1 VEANP
6 ETEATMA
13 SPVVDQQLV
22 AELVARA
29 VGQGVSVTG
38 EGGLPQQLTKLVP
51 EASLEGQMD
60 ARLGYAKHDPAGRDG
75 GNSRNGERSMTVLT
89 QVGPVEIAVP
99 RDLDASF
106 QPQMA
111 RNASGAWTASTPIVL
126 SLSARG
132 LTTGEGLCAHL
143 AEVYGATVSKE
154 TISKI
159 TDRVM
164 DSMGEWQSRPLD
176 PGRFTPPFSSTP
188 LWSRY
193 ATGRWP
199 PPDLHRDRRHARR
212 RKGCAGLVACSALR
226 WVSSHSGK

>member
-1 VEANP
+1 
-6 ETEATMA
+6 MA

-38 EGGLPQQLTKLVP
+38 EGGLLQQLTKLVP

-75 GNSRNGERSMTVLT
+75 GNSRNGERSKTVLT

-106 QPQMA
+106 QPQMV
-111 RNASGAWTASTPIVL
+111 RKRQRRLDGIDSDRVVVVRQRVDHRRGSLRASGRGVRRHRVEGDHFEDHRQGDGLDGRVAVAS
-126 SLSARG
+126 AG
-132 LTTGEGLCAHL
+132 
-143 AEVYGATVSKE
+143 
-154 TISKI
+154 
-159 TDRVM
+159 
-164 DSMGEWQSRPLD
+164 
-176 PGRFTPPFSSTP
+176 PGRCTRCCSSTP
-188 LWSRY
+188 PWSRY